1 MNKKFFK
8 KIAYKTE
15 LAMVLIGQ
23 ADFIEEEIVGFIKL
37 TQAVVFENFG
47 EIPLPTKFIFIA
59 ISPKHSYTHHE
70 LANCMATLFSDEVTS
85 FCIKYVYFWI
95 LDFGYFPFSFIFY
108 LARWQSF

>member
-59 ISPKHSYTHHE
+59 ISPKHSDSHHE
-70 LANCMATLFSDEVTS
+70 LAKCMATLFSDEVIHWYFLFSRYLFNTS
-85 FCIKYVYFWI
+85 NSLLFYFEA
-95 LDFGYFPFSFIFY
+95 FSK
-108 LARWQSF
+108 